1 MSYLAL
7 IKQLKENYSPIY
19 NNIYKRLNQSIM
31 TEKSGKYKDA
41 KTKTMQLVLKKIY
54 MEMMWAPASQC
65 PWCCAC
71 DEQIHMDCGSPVEK
85 KGQHGH
91 SE

>member
-41 KTKTMQLVLKKIY
+41 KTKTMQLVLKKNI
-54 MEMMWAPASQC
+54 W
-65 PWCCAC
+65 
-71 DEQIHMDCGSPVEK
+71 K
-85 KGQHGH
+85 
-91 SE
+91 